1 MTPVKNRTLFNYIR
15 QKSTKETGRLIAL
28 TGARQT
34 GKTTLVRRGF
44 PDYTYL
50 SLEDPVTR
58 PDFVVLSA
66 PQWYQQYPRSILDEV
81 QKAPSVIESIK
92 AVYDRYPDAR
102 SMLVGSSQILLMD
115 QIRESLAG
123 RVFLVELYPLILP
136 EMLTDSWDDPV
147 MESRLIRFLA
157 TGERETLLDGIPLQE
172 DGYAEA
178 ERYLAHYLEFGA
190 MPAIMD
196 PGLSDEDRYDWLGN
210 YVRTYLQ
217 RDLRDLAH
225 LRDLVPF
232 VRLLRAIAGLTGGL
246 LNVNELARL
255 AGVTAR
261 TANRFVSYLELSYQV
276 ILLQPWIRNRSKRLS
291 KSPKTHLIDP
301 GIQRVLLNRRG
312 RPTGP
317 EFESAVVAEIHKQ
330 IKNSRLPVDC
340 YHLRTVDGREVDLLI
355 ETEQGFLPVEI
366 KMTERVSTADARH
379 LRRLNTI
386 LDKPILGSLVLS
398 NDPHI
403 RDLGEGIWALPVGWA
418 LGV

>member
-1 MTPVKNRTLFNYIR
+1 MKNRTLFNYIR
-15 QKSTKETGRLIAL
+15 QKSTNETGRLIAL

-44 PDYTYL
+44 PDYTCL

-58 PDFVVLSA
+58 PDFVALSA
-66 PQWYQQYPRSILDEV
+66 PQWYQRYPRSILDEV

-102 SMLVGSSQILLMD
+102 SMLLGSSQILLMD
-115 QIRESLAG
+115 RIRESLAG
-123 RVFLVELYPLILP
+123 RVSLVELYPLTLP
-136 EMLTDSWDDPV
+136 EMLTDSWEDPV
-147 MESRLIRFLA
+147 IESRFIRFLA
-157 TGERETLLDGIPLQE
+157 TGEREILCDDMPLQE
-172 DGYAEA
+172 DGYAKA
-178 ERYLAHYLEFGA
+178 ARHLAHYLEFGA

-196 PGLSDEDRYDWLGN
+196 PGISDEDRYDWLDS

-217 RDLRDLAH
+217 RDLRDLANLH
-225 LRDLVPF
+225 DVVPF

-246 LNVNELARL
+246 LNMQELARL

-261 TANRFVSYLELSYQV
+261 TANRFVSYLALSYQV
-276 ILLQPWIRNRSKRLS
+276 ILLQPWFRNRSKRLS
-291 KSPKTHLIDP
+291 RSPKIHLFDP

-340 YHLRTVDGREVDLLI
+340 YHLRTFDGREVDMLI
-355 ETEQGFLPVEI
+355 ETETGFHPVEI
-366 KMTERVSTADARH
+366 KMTERVSSADARH
-379 LRRLNTI
+379 LRRLDTI

-398 NDPHI
+398 NDPHSK
-403 RDLGEGIWALPVGWA
+403 DLGEDITALPVGWA
-418 LGV
+418 LGA

>member
-1 MTPVKNRTLFNYIR
+1 MKNRTLFDCIR
-15 QKSTKETGRLIAL
+15 QKSSRKTGRLIAL

-44 PDYTYL
+44 PDYAYL

-58 PDFVVLSA
+58 PDFVDLSA
-66 PQWYQQYPRSILDEV
+66 PQWYQQHPRSILDEI

-102 SMLVGSSQILLMD
+102 SIMLGSCQILHMN

-123 RVFLVELYPLILP
+123 RVSLVELYPLTLP
-136 EMLTDSWDDPV
+136 EMLTDSWEDPV
-147 MESRLIRFLA
+147 VESRLIRFLA
-157 TGERETLLDGIPLQE
+157 TGDQEILHDGVPLQE
-172 DGYAEA
+172 DRYAMVA
-178 ERYLAHYLEFGA
+178 RYLEHYLAFGA

-196 PGLSDEDRYDWLGN
+196 PEITDMNRSDRLGD

-217 RDLRDLAH
+217 RDLRDLAN

-232 VRLLRAIAGLTGGL
+232 VRLLRAIARLTGGL

-276 ILLQPWIRNRSKRLS
+276 ILLQPWFRNLSKRLS
-291 KSPKTHLIDP
+291 RSPKFHMLDP

-355 ETEQGFLPVEI
+355 ETERGFVPVEI
-366 KMTERVSTADARH
+366 KMTDRVSSVDARH
-379 LRRLNTI
+379 LRGLDSI
-386 LDKPILGSLVLS
+386 LDKPIQGSLVLS

-403 RDLGEGIWALPVGWA
+403 NDLGEGITALPVGWA
-418 LGV
+418 LGA

>member
-1 MTPVKNRTLFNYIR
+1 MKNRTLFACIR
-15 QKSTKETGRLIAL
+15 QKSSRKTGRLIAL

-44 PDYTYL
+44 PDYAYL

-58 PDFVVLSA
+58 PDFVDLSA
-66 PQWYQQYPRSILDEV
+66 PHWYQQHPRSILDEI

-102 SMLVGSSQILLMD
+102 SIMLGSCQILHMN

-123 RVFLVELYPLILP
+123 RVSLVELYPLTLP
-136 EMLTDSWDDPV
+136 EMLTDSWEDPV
-147 MESRLIRFLA
+147 VESRLIRFLA
-157 TGERETLLDGIPLQE
+157 TGDQEILHDGVPLQE
-172 DGYAEA
+172 DRYAMVA
-178 ERYLAHYLEFGA
+178 RYLEHYLEFGA

-196 PGLSDEDRYDWLGN
+196 PEITDMDRSDWLGD

-217 RDLRDLAH
+217 RDLRDLAN

-232 VRLLRAIAGLTGGL
+232 VRLLRAIARLTGGL

-276 ILLQPWIRNRSKRLS
+276 ILLQPWFRNLSKRLS
-291 KSPKTHLIDP
+291 RSPKIHMLDP

-312 RPTGP
+312 RPTDP

-355 ETEQGFLPVEI
+355 ETERGFIPVEI
-366 KMTERVSTADARH
+366 KMTDRVSSVDARH
-379 LRRLNTI
+379 LRRLDSI
-386 LDKPILGSLVLS
+386 LDKPIQGSLVLS

-403 RDLGEGIWALPVGWA
+403 NDLGEGITALPVGWA
-418 LGV
+418 LGA

>member
-1 MTPVKNRTLFNYIR
+1 MKNRTLFSFIW
-15 QKSTKETGRLIAL
+15 QIATKESGRLIAL

-34 GKTTLVRRGF
+34 GKTTLARTGF
-44 PDYTYL
+44 PDYPCL

-58 PDFVVLSA
+58 PDFVALSA
-66 PQWYQQYPRSILDEV
+66 PQWYQRYPRSILDEV

-102 SMLVGSSQILLMD
+102 SILLGSSQILLMD
-115 QIRESLAG
+115 HVRESLAG
-123 RVFLVELYPLILP
+123 WVSLVELYPLTLP
-136 EMLTDSWDDPV
+136 EMQTDSWDDPV
-147 MESRLIRFLA
+147 LESRLIRFLA
-157 TGERETLLDGIPLQE
+157 TGEREILHDGIPLQE
-172 DGYAEA
+172 DSYAEA
-178 ERYLAHYLEFGA
+178 ELYLAHYLEFGA
-190 MPAIMD
+190 MPAVMD
-196 PGLSDEDRYDWLGN
+196 PGLSDEDRNDWLGN

-217 RDLRDLAH
+217 RDLRDLAN
-225 LRDLVPF
+225 LRDLMPF
-232 VRLLRAIAGLTGGL
+232 VRLLRAIAGRTGGL

-276 ILLQPWIRNRSKRLS
+276 NLLQPWFRNRNKRLS
-291 KSPKTHLIDP
+291 RSPKIHLLDP

-317 EFESAVVAEIHKQ
+317 EFESAIVAEIHKQ
-330 IKNSRLPVDC
+330 IKNSRLPADC
-340 YHLRTVDGREVDLLI
+340 YHLHTFDGREVDLLI

-366 KMTERVSTADARH
+366 KMTDRVSSADARH
-379 LRRLNTI
+379 LRRLDTI

-403 RDLGEGIWALPVGWA
+403 RDLGEGITALPVGWA
-418 LGV
+418 LGA